1 MDAEPLFDPPEPS
14 RTLAAVRVPITVV
27 VVNWNRQNLLAACL
41 DSLAR
46 QTWRDFEVVVVDNG
60 SDDGSLALVKDL
72 SVGYPVP
79 LRLIENSNNRGF
91 CAANNQGFA
100 ASHSELV
107 ALLNNDAEA
116 EPGWLAALERVIR
129 SSDDVGMA
137 ASKILVWE
145 DPSRID
151 KAGHL
156 MYPDGQNR
164 GRGTGQLDR
173 GQFDRVEETL
183 WPDGCAA
190 MYRRAM
196 LDEVGGFD
204 EEFFAYAD
212 DAELGLRGRIAGW
225 RCLYAPD
232 AVVRHHRG
240 ATLGLDSARRIT
252 LIERN
257 RVLLA
262 VKLFP
267 WNLIWLNGAYFLTRI
282 GAGLWAAL
290 RNHGELRRYSGTR
303 GKFSA
308 AMALAWGTIT
318 AIPMIPSMLRKRR
331 AFRSKRRLTSRQ
343 IRSLL
348 LKHRISLREISREAT

>member
-1 MDAEPLFDPPEPS
+1 
-14 RTLAAVRVPITVV
+14 VV
-27 VVNWNRQNLLAACL
+27 VVNWNRKNLLVACL

-60 SDDGSLALVKDL
+60 SEDGSVAFVKDL
-72 SVGYPVP
+72 APNYPVP

-91 CAANNQGFA
+91 CTANNQGFA
-100 ASHSELV
+100 ASRSELV

-129 SSDDVGMA
+129 SSDDAGMA

-225 RCLYAPD
+225 TCLYAPD

-267 WNLIWLNGAYFLTRI
+267 WNLIWLNGAYYMARI

-290 RNHGELRRYSGTR
+290 RNQGELRRYSGTR
-303 GKFSA
+303 GKLSA

-318 AIPMIPSMLRKRR
+318 AIPLIPSMLRKRR

-348 LKHRISLREISREAT
+348 LRHRISLREISKAAT